1 MDIKNGE
8 IASFYNK
15 IFFKNLNNF
24 LVCVLHIVYL
34 KNIGMF
40 FIIFFFLFVFVSVIV
55 FVPSI
60 ILTIVSK
67 ILALFGLAP
76 KQRQYHQNDE
86 PHKSEKHEHSPKKGK
101 KIFDKDEGEYVDFEE
116 IK

>member
-1 MDIKNGE
+1 
-8 IASFYNK
+8 
-15 IFFKNLNNF
+15 
-24 LVCVLHIVYL
+24 
-34 KNIGMF
+34 MF
-40 FIIFFFLFVFVSVIV
+40 FIIFFFLFVFVFVIV

-76 KQRQYHQNDE
+76 KQKRYYENE
-86 PHKSEKHEHSPKKGK
+86 GPRNSERHEHSPKKSK

-116 IK
+116 MK

>member
-1 MDIKNGE
+1 
-8 IASFYNK
+8 
-15 IFFKNLNNF
+15 
-24 LVCVLHIVYL
+24 
-34 KNIGMF
+34 MF
-40 FIIFFFLFVFVSVIV
+40 FIIFFFLFVFVFIIV

-67 ILALFGLAP
+67 ILAFLGFAP
-76 KQRQYHQNDE
+76 KEKRYYENE
-86 PHKSEKHEHSPKKGK
+86 GPRKSEKHEHSPHPQKNK